1 MTLENAWK
9 AAARHWHAE
18 VVRLRALNSGLSQ
31 ANREAHTGIATRR
44 ERETYLQDAL
54 IKRNM
59 RIEDLERRLD
69 GVLRDAFTTVRE
81 PNELSADLEA
91 LSARIA
97 EADRK
102 HPRDIADGMPLEEDA
117 SVYLERARALLNRR
131 STWLRALMC
140 EVAEARY
147 ELVIGNTDR
156 LADEL
161 LDVATVALRWR
172 RAILER
178 TKTGE

>member
-1 MTLENAWK
+1 MSSCRATNANAWK
-9 AAARHWHAE
+9 AAARAWWERLNEARAVNHELSLARDKAE
-18 VVRLRALNSGLSQ
+18 NERDIANTKITNMRAAFEMTWCPDGESSIGFEALLLRA
-31 ANREAHTGIATRR
+31 I
-44 ERETYLQDAL
+44 D
-54 IKRNM
+54 
-59 RIEDLERRLD
+59 
-69 GVLRDAFTTVRE
+69 
-81 PNELSADLEA
+81 
-91 LSARIA
+91 
-97 EADRK
+97 ADRK

-161 LDVATVALRWR
+161 LDVAAVALRWR